1 MEVYE
6 STKAYRYRHE
16 VKISYA
22 HYYTR
27 SNKDINVKKVLVGMA
42 SELYVHDASDEEQ
55 NMKILGGPFF
65 RNEKNSCNDKIL
77 NMINIMSI

>member
-1 MEVYE
+1 
-6 STKAYRYRHE
+6 
-16 VKISYA
+16 
-22 HYYTR
+22 
-27 SNKDINVKKVLVGMA
+27 MA

-65 RNEKNSCNDKIL
+65 RNEKNPCNDKIF